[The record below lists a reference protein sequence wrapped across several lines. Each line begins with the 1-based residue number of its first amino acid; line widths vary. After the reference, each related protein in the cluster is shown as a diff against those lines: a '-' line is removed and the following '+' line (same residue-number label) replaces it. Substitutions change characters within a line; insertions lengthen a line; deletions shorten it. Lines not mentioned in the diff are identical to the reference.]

1 MPARGG
7 EFPIDALHGA
17 AYVIP
22 TDQPE
27 SDGTLTW
34 DHTTLVLA
42 RVSAGGVTGIGYSY
56 TSAAAQ
62 RVIEQVLGPVV
73 KGADALATPALWLKM
88 RQALRNLGATGI
100 GNHALSAVD
109 VALWDL
115 KARLLGVSVIALMGS
130 ARSSV
135 PLYGSG
141 GFTSYSEA
149 QLCGQLQGWAERG
162 FRHVKMKIGRDA
174 RADVERVRAAR
185 RAIGSRAQLFVD
197 ANGAYTRK
205 QALAQAQRFADE
217 DVAWFEEP
225 VSSQDLPGLQLLRD
239 RAPATM
245 HIAAGEYC
253 YDPYDFERMLNAQAV
268 DVIQAD
274 LTRCGGFTG
283 FLEAAAIA
291 DAHGM
296 PLSCHC
302 APALHAT
309 VACAAQRVM
318 NLEYF
323 HDHVRL
329 EHMLFDGCPEPR
341 DASLAPD
348 RSRPG
353 LGLTLKAADAER
365 FAVHHSPHR

>member
-1 MPARGG
+1 MPARGS
-7 EFPIDALHGA
+7 EVRIDELHGS
-17 AYVIP
+17 AYTIP
-22 TDQPE
+22 TDQLE

-42 RVSAGGVTGIGYSY
+42 RVSAGGREGIGYSY

-62 RVIEQVLGPVV
+62 RVIEHVLRPVV
-73 KGADALATPALWLKM
+73 QGADALATPELWLKM
-88 RQALRNLGATGI
+88 RQALRNIGATGI

-115 KARLLGVSVIALMGS
+115 KAKLLGVSVIELMGS
-130 ARSSV
+130 ARSAI

-149 QLCGQLQGWAERG
+149 QLCEQLQSWAERG
-162 FRHVKMKIGRDA
+162 FRQVKMKIGRDA
-174 RADVERVRAAR
+174 QADVQRVRAVR
-185 RAIGSRAQLFVD
+185 RALGSRAQLFVD

-205 QALAQAQRFADE
+205 QALAQAQRFADADAE
-217 DVAWFEEP
+217 VAWFEEP
-225 VSSQDLPGLQLLRD
+225 VSSQDLPGLRLLRD
-239 RAPATM
+239 RAPASM
-245 HIAAGEYC
+245 QIAAGEYC
-253 YDPYDFERMLNAQAV
+253 YDPYDFERMLSAQAV

-274 LTRCGGFTG
+274 VTRCGGFTG

-329 EHMLFDGCPEPR
+329 ERMLFDGCPEPR
-341 DASLAPD
+341 EAALAPE
-348 RSRPG
+348 RSCPG
-353 LGLTLKAADAER
+353 LGLTFKTADAEC
-365 FAVHHSPHR
+365 FAVHH